1 MFKTR
6 ERAWSPYVS
15 GIVIGLLVVPAL
27 VITDT
32 ALEPAGG
39 FLTAAGHLIALTG
52 ADLRQPNSL
61 GAHFDGPRN
70 WWQVALL
77 LGIALGALLSSTMSG
92 SHREGVAPVWSRLLG
107 TPSPWRRAV
116 VAFAGGFLM
125 LFGAALADG
134 DLTGHGVSGVAQL
147 TLGSL
152 DFLAALAAGGLA
164 GGLLL
169 RRP

>member
-1 MFKTR
+1 MVKS
-6 ERAWSPYVS
+6 RAWSPYLS
-15 GIVIGLLVVPAL
+15 GLVIGLLAVPAL

-32 ALEPAGG
+32 LMEPAGG
-39 FLTAAGHLIALTG
+39 FLTVAGHFLALFG
-52 ADLRQPNSL
+52 ADPHQPNSI

-77 LGIALGALLSSTMSG
+77 IGIVLGALLSSTLSD
-92 SHREGVAPVWSRLLG
+92 SRREGAAPVWSGLLG
-107 TPSPWRRAV
+107 SPSPWTRAGI
-116 VAFAGGFLM
+116 AFLGGFLM

-134 DLTGHGVSGVAQL
+134 DLVGHGLSGLAQL
-147 TLGSL
+147 SLGSL
-152 DFLAALAAGGLA
+152 DFLVALAVGGLA

>member
-15 GIVIGLLVVPAL
+15 GIAIGLLVVPAL

-39 FLTAAGHLIALTG
+39 FLTAAGHLIALAG
-52 ADLRQPNSL
+52 IDPHQPNSL

-77 LGIALGALLSSTMSG
+77 LGIALGALLSSTLSG
-92 SHREGVAPVWSRLLG
+92 SRREGTAAVWPRLLG
-107 TPSPWRRAV
+107 GSSPWRRAAA
-116 VAFAGGFLM
+116 AFAGGFL
-125 LFGAALADG
+125 LLLGAALADG

-147 TLGSL
+147 SLGSL
-152 DFLAALAAGGLA
+152 DFLAAMAVGGLA